1 MEDEFDDLSKY
12 RESDEISR
20 ELFKEAKSRRGN
32 ITYEL
37 VAQHI
42 NFKDSF
48 NILLYKDTTK
58 IEIYTLSNYISKIE
72 EILNI
77 IASGICK
84 NESLDAEHLLLTLF
98 PMI

>member
-48 NILLYKDTTK
+48 NILL
-58 IEIYTLSNYISKIE
+58 EQ
-72 EILNI
+72 
-77 IASGICK
+77 
-84 NESLDAEHLLLTLF
+84 
-98 PMI
+98 